1 MSRIVDVFNF
11 IYLCLIIEYFVMSLM
26 SELLIRDGSV
36 DLMYFVDLLF
46 VSCLLCVVFGIVG
59 VVFEFFVVQWLG
71 LEFFSDSAPNML

>member
-1 MSRIVDVFNF
+1 
-11 IYLCLIIEYFVMSLM
+11 MSLM

-46 VSCLLCVVFGIVG
+46 VSCLLCVVVGIVG

-71 LEFFSDSAPNML
+71 LEFFSEWRTKYVVGWVG